1 MTFRQGPGPAGP
13 GQERGGGAP
22 TMSRVPRPR
31 PQAAGRTIDIESVVR
46 ESYRDAWLLCR
57 HLSDAQ
63 SADDLTQE
71 TFLRVQKAL
80 PGFRSDAS
88 VKTWVLSIA
97 RRTCADAIRRQNREH
112 RKTSRLRDELWAGG
126 ATHVPDVADSVSL
139 WALVSQLEVER
150 RAAFVLTQ
158 FFGLFALTGKVTSF
172 IGPLLI
178 GIVTATT
185 ASQKAG
191 MSVIVVLFL
200 MGLALLTRVRD

>member
-158 FFGLFALTGKVTSF
+158 FFGLSYDEAAIVCDCPVGTIRSRIARARSDLIDAQAGDALTRRTN
-172 IGPLLI
+172 
-178 GIVTATT
+178 A
-185 ASQKAG
+185 
-191 MSVIVVLFL
+191 
-200 MGLALLTRVRD
+200 

>member
-1 MTFRQGPGPAGP
+1 
-13 GQERGGGAP
+13 
-22 TMSRVPRPR
+22 MSRVPRPR

-158 FFGLFALTGKVTSF
+158 FFGLSYDEAAIVCDCPVGTIRSRIARARSDLIDAQAGDALTRRTN
-172 IGPLLI
+172 
-178 GIVTATT
+178 A
-185 ASQKAG
+185 
-191 MSVIVVLFL
+191 
-200 MGLALLTRVRD
+200 